1 MDWGGK
7 IRKITKFIE
16 HLFKIFFVG
25 RNFFMFQKLF
35 TLETQYRTLLNTGKK
50 KKTANEESLE
60 MNLDRF

>member
-16 HLFKIFFVG
+16 HLFK
-25 RNFFMFQKLF
+25 NFLCGEKFLYVSKIIYFGNTIQNF
-35 TLETQYRTLLNTGKK
+35 TKYWQK